1 MSSPVAVVAML
12 DKNARERCRVA
23 LDEFK
28 GTRLIDLRVCVPPAA
43 PSDAMTPTRAGVAL
57 NVALLPKLRA
67 ALADAEAKAIELG
80 WL

>member
-1 MSSPVAVVAML
+1 MASPVAVVAML

-28 GTRLIDLRVCVPPAA
+28 GSRLIDLRVCVPLAA
-43 PSDAMTPTRAGVAL
+43 HSDALTPTKSGVAL
-57 NVALLPKLRA
+57 NVALIPELRA